1 MACSNSPTSPANPP
15 AVMVSTLAGSA
26 GVTGVRNGPA
36 SGALFYHPTGIAR
49 DVAGNLYVADF
60 GNYVIRK
67 ISPDG
72 QVTTLAGRPGVKG
85 AVNGARVTATFDSP
99 VGLAVDSAGNLYTA
113 DINNHLI
120 RKITPDGW
128 VTTLAGQA
136 GVSGSNNGQ
145 GTAAQFNLPRGVAV
159 DALDNVFV
167 ADSDNDQIRKITPD
181 GWVTTVAGQAKVAG
195 DQDGPSDQ
203 ALFKIPLYIAVDN
216 ADYVY
221 VTDSGNNKI
230 RVISA
235 SGKVTTLAGTGAQG
249 NTDGPGSIATFA
261 DPVGIVEG
269 PNKVI
274 YVADHIAEDIRKI
287 DLQGNVTTLAGT
299 GVPGHQNGPATQA
312 TFWGPSEL
320 AVDAQGNLYLADFD
334 NDLIRK
340 IQQN

>member
-1 MACSNSPTSPANPP
+1 MHRLAFVPPLLFFALFPMACSNSPTSPANPP

-181 GWVTTVAGQAKVAG
+181 GWVTTKSITSLRKTGNAPAGSV
-195 DQDGPSDQ
+195 
-203 ALFKIPLYIAVDN
+203 
-216 ADYVY
+216 
-221 VTDSGNNKI
+221 
-230 RVISA
+230 
-235 SGKVTTLAGTGAQG
+235 
-249 NTDGPGSIATFA
+249 
-261 DPVGIVEG
+261 
-269 PNKVI
+269 
-274 YVADHIAEDIRKI
+274 
-287 DLQGNVTTLAGT
+287 
-299 GVPGHQNGPATQA
+299 
-312 TFWGPSEL
+312 
-320 AVDAQGNLYLADFD
+320 
-334 NDLIRK
+334 
-340 IQQN
+340 